1 MENIVD
7 VKAMLTE
14 KSVSNCK
21 QCVPHSVWL
30 CFRYVCFCT
39 CKNFD
44 HNDIQIMLLNFCK
57 LKVDALGL
65 VLVGTCMVQSV
76 PSQFVK
82 RGKSLGASC
91 LKSRSTYNIFYL
103 FSFISLLIQ
112 ILPNFQSNLLHK
124 RNNNRGHGHRLGPGP
139 GCALCCWSATHHVI

>member
-1 MENIVD
+1 MHWLEFLPVENTVN

-30 CFRYVCFCT
+30 CFKVVCF
-39 CKNFD
+39 F
-44 HNDIQIMLLNFCK
+44 HGNFCE

-65 VLVGTCMVQSV
+65 VTVCTCKVQSV

-82 RGKSLGASC
+82 RGESC
-91 LKSRSTYNIFYL
+91 G
-103 FSFISLLIQ
+103 
-112 ILPNFQSNLLHK
+112 LH
-124 RNNNRGHGHRLGPGP
+124 
-139 GCALCCWSATHHVI
+139 A